1 VQVGKRIG
9 ATVIGLTSTPE
20 KARLVEDAGADEVM
34 LSTRSDY
41 EAEVHRVTGGRGADV
56 VYDSVGRDTFRRSLD
71 CLRPCGYLVLV
82 GQASGAVPP
91 IEISLLAKRSLFFTR
106 PGLAHYIATHD
117 AVVARASEVFEWY
130 RSGALRV
137 RIDRTLPLSQAAAAH
152 RRLESRESAGKI
164 LLVP

>member
-1 VQVGKRIG
+1 
-9 ATVIGLTSTPE
+9 
-20 KARLVEDAGADEVM
+20 
-34 LSTRSDY
+34 
-41 EAEVHRVTGGRGADV
+41 
-56 VYDSVGRDTFRRSLD
+56 
-71 CLRPCGYLVLV
+71 
-82 GQASGAVPP
+82 
-91 IEISLLAKRSLFFTR
+91 LAKRSLFFTR

-137 RIDRTLPLSQAAAAH
+137 RIDRTLPLAQAAAAH